1 MSLSTGTQQLTS
13 NSDASATSVSY
24 PLSMSSTFHS
34 SLVEIS
40 LSVMIKHIIFDAD
53 DTLYDYQ
60 KAEEIAKSHINDVL
74 KTHGIEI
81 DAFWNR
87 FNRAAP
93 VLFRQFADG
102 SITRDEYRIRRFA
115 DVLQGYHEK
124 FRALISELNH
134 IYIQETTH
142 KIELFED
149 AIPLMKILRAKSI
162 ETAILTNGPSDSQRA
177 KFKNLGL
184 SRYIQKIYIG
194 EEIGFSKPNRKAFEY
209 VLRDLDAAASHVLM
223 VGDSIENDI
232 DGAEQAGI
240 NAVLIDRGNRYSEHA
255 GTRIV
260 TLTEIIELL

>member
-1 MSLSTGTQQLTS
+1 
-13 NSDASATSVSY
+13 
-24 PLSMSSTFHS
+24 
-34 SLVEIS
+34 
-40 LSVMIKHIIFDAD
+40 MIKHIIFDAD

-60 KAEEIAKSHINDVL
+60 KAEENAKSHINEFL
-74 KTHGIEI
+74 KTLGIEI
-81 DAFWNR
+81 DAFWNH

-115 DVLQGYHEK
+115 HVLQGSHEK

-149 AIPLMKILRAKSI
+149 AIPLMKILRTKSI

-184 SRYIQKIYIG
+184 SRYIQRIYIG
-194 EEIGFSKPNRKAFEY
+194 EEIGFSKPNRIAFEF
-209 VLRDLDAAASHVLM
+209 VLRDLNAAASDVLM

-232 DGAEQAGI
+232 AGAEQAGI

-260 TLTEIIELL
+260 TLTEVIELL

>member
-1 MSLSTGTQQLTS
+1 MSLSTGTQQLTF
-13 NSDASATSVSY
+13 NSDASATSVSH
-24 PLSMSSTFHS
+24 PLSISSTCHNL
-34 SLVEIS
+34 LVEIS
-40 LSVMIKHIIFDAD
+40 LSVMIKHIIFDFD
-53 DTLYDYQ
+53 DTLCDYQ

-115 DVLQGYHEK
+115 HVLQGSHEK
-124 FRALISELNH
+124 SRELSSELNLH
-134 IYIQETTH
+134 YIQDTTR

-149 AIPLMKILRAKSI
+149 AIPLMKILRTKSI

-184 SRYIQKIYIG
+184 SRYIQRIYIG
-194 EEIGFSKPNRKAFEY
+194 EEIGFSKPNRKSFEY
-209 VLRDLDAAASHVLM
+209 VLRDLDAAASDVLM

-260 TLTEIIELL
+260 TLSELIKLL